1 MQEVFNMATTLPQ
14 TSQEAEKLIRQKM
27 RENYSLYEKAVQS
40 GDKETANR
48 LAKEQDRLNAQLRS
62 TATINVGGTNI
73 PIGAIGSG
81 LQSGI
86 SGLFTAIPD
95 IVTAG
100 YNLLAPKR
108 MQVPSL
114 GSTAESTFGLVNQP
128 TYEQARYPFAIAQG
142 AGSSA
147 LPGTGTKGL
156 LLGTGLSA
164 ADVAAEQANLP
175 AGAASM
181 AYLGYVGFK
190 GIRGIAENRKFKQF
204 LSDLP
209 PDEANFFRE
218 FMLRGQGSDSP
229 LAAVVIQ
236 KLRTNPQYAELFAKL
251 DEGARQAALKGIAP
265 VSKIKDEEQAAIS
278 IAQRI
283 QNEMDGLREQRSV
296 AANNLFETAKAY
308 GADRPI
314 VGTKT
319 TVDAIDSLISD
330 YQKKITPNADRAV
343 QFLNQLKSRLTDANG
358 NPIKATIEG
367 TQSVL
372 AEFGKKAAQGDSLVK
387 DLAIS
392 DERRISSAIFGGLK
406 TDLQQARLAAVTPE
420 DKAATGLLLSARE
433 QVRKASDAYLDATAQ
448 GLPNFLKDK
457 SLRDVNYDDLYA
469 QYKNLNPTQRAT
481 MRSYVQTTDTEALKF
496 IDKNIFDDFIN
507 KAKRENDAGI
517 FTTDI
522 GQLAK
527 NWQQLG
533 KNEKDSLITALGT
546 NATDFEQRMKD
557 AAIFSRRMSVAQPA
571 ATGEIIPGGI
581 KQSVSALA
589 GVTPG
594 GYQAAKAA
602 QLAVEALNMLKT
614 TGLTD
619 DQLMRV
625 LLTKE
630 GADFL
635 KNAALT
641 PYSQKTLD
649 ALTQTFGGTYGP
661 TAMGAI
667 SRVAAPGQQEQQMP
681 QAPQIEIPQEFL
693 PTSTPQETQ
702 AIQELPQIEIPKE
715 FLKQPVPVE

>member
-1 MQEVFNMATTLPQ
+1 MATTLPQ
-14 TSQEAEKLIRQKM
+14 TSQEAEKLIRQRM
-27 RENYSLYEKAVQS
+27 RENYILYEKAVQL
-40 GDKETANR
+40 GDKEAANKYS
-48 LAKEQDRLNAQLRS
+48 KEQDRLNAQLRS
-62 TATINVGGTNI
+62 TATISVGGTNI

-86 SGLFTAIPD
+86 SGLFTGIPD
-95 IVTAG
+95 IAIAG
-100 YNLLAPKR
+100 YNLLAPKQ

-114 GSTAESTFGLVNQP
+114 GTAAESTFGLVNQP
-128 TYEQARYPFAIAQG
+128 TSEQARYPFAIAQG
-142 AGSSA
+142 AGGSA
-147 LPGTGTKGL
+147 LPGAGTKGL

-164 ADVAAEQANLP
+164 ADVAAEQATLP

-204 LSDLP
+204 LNDLP
-209 PDEANFFRE
+209 PDEANVFRE

-251 DEGARQAALKGIAP
+251 DEGARQAALKGVAP
-265 VSKIKDEEQAAIS
+265 VSKIKDEEQAAVS

-343 QFLNQLKSRLTDANG
+343 QFLNQLKSRLTDADG

-392 DERRISSAIFGGLK
+392 DERRISSAIFGSLK

-469 QYKNLNPTQRAT
+469 QYKNLNPTQRAA

-496 IDKNIFDDFIN
+496 IDKNVFDDFVN

-517 FTTDI
+517 FTTDL

-533 KNEKDSLITALGT
+533 KNEKDSLTTALGT
-546 NATDFEQRMKD
+546 NAADFEQRMKD
-557 AAIFSRRMSVAQPA
+557 ASIFSRRMSVAQPA
-571 ATGEIIPGGI
+571 ATGELIPGGI
-581 KQSVSALA
+581 KQSISALA

-594 GYQAAKAA
+594 GYQAAKGA
-602 QLAVEALNMLKT
+602 QLALEAVNMLKT

-635 KNAALT
+635 KSAALT

-661 TAMGAI
+661 TAMGAA
-667 SRVAAPGQQEQQMP
+667 SRVAIPGQQEQQMP
-681 QAPQIEIPQEFL
+681 QVPQINIPTEFLNAPALQETQPIQELPQIEIPQEFL
-693 PTSTPQETQ
+693 
-702 AIQELPQIEIPKE
+702 
-715 FLKQPVPVE
+715 KQPVAAE

>member
-1 MQEVFNMATTLPQ
+1 MATTLPQ
-14 TSQEAEKLIRQKM
+14 TSQEAEKLIRQRM
-27 RENYSLYEKAVQS
+27 RENYALYEKAVQS
-40 GDKETANR
+40 GDKEAANR
-48 LAKEQDRLNAQLRS
+48 YSKEQDKLNAQLRS
-62 TATINVGGTNI
+62 TATINIGGTNI

-86 SGLFTAIPD
+86 TGLFTAIPD
-95 IVTAG
+95 LAVAG
-100 YNLLAPKR
+100 YNLIAPK
-108 MQVPSL
+108 QAQAPSL
-114 GSTAESTFGLVNQP
+114 GGAAESAFGLVNQP
-128 TYEQARYPFAIAQG
+128 TSEQARYPFAIAQG
-142 AGSSA
+142 AGGAA
-147 LPGTGTKGL
+147 LPGAGTKGL
-156 LLGTGLSA
+156 LLGAGLSA

-204 LSDLP
+204 LNDLP
-209 PDEANFFRE
+209 PDEANVFRQ
-218 FMLRGQGSDSP
+218 FMLHGQGSDSP

-251 DEGARQAALKGIAP
+251 DEGARQAALKGVAP
-265 VSKIKDEEQAAIS
+265 VSKIKDEEQAAVS

-283 QNEMDGLREQRSV
+283 QNEMDGLREQRSI
-296 AANNLFETAKAY
+296 AANNLFETAKSY

-319 TVDAIDSLISD
+319 TVDAIDSLITD

-343 QFLNQLKSRLTDANG
+343 QFLNQLKSRLTDADG
-358 NPIKATIEG
+358 KPIKATIEG
-367 TQSVL
+367 TQSIL

-406 TDLQQARLAAVTPE
+406 TDLQQARLVAVTPE

-448 GLPNFLKDK
+448 GLPSFLKDK
-457 SLRDVNYDDLYA
+457 ALRDVNYDDLYA
-469 QYKNLNPTQRAT
+469 QYKNLNPTQRAA
-481 MRSYVQTTDTEALKF
+481 MRSYVQTTDAEALKF
-496 IDKNIFDDFIN
+496 IDKNVFDDFVN
-507 KAKRENDAGI
+507 KAKRENDAGV
-517 FTTDI
+517 FTTDL

-533 KNEKDSLITALGT
+533 KNDKDALVTALGA
-546 NATDFEQRMKD
+546 NASDFEQRMKD
-557 AAIFSRRMSVAQPA
+557 AAIFSRRMSVAQPV
-571 ATGEIIPGGI
+571 ATGELVPGGV
-581 KQSVSALA
+581 KQSISALA

-594 GYQAAKAA
+594 GYQAAKGT
-602 QLAVEALNMLKT
+602 QLAIEALNMLKT

-649 ALTQTFGGTYGP
+649 SLTQTFGGTYGP
-661 TAMGAI
+661 TAMGAV
-667 SRVAAPGQQEQQMP
+667 SRVATPGEQEQQMP
-681 QAPQIEIPQEFL
+681 QAQQAPQIEIPAEFL
-693 PTSTPQETQ
+693 SATQPQETQ
-702 AIQELPQIEIPKE
+702 ATQELPQIQIPPE
-715 FLKQPVPVE
+715 FLKQPVPAE

>member
-1 MQEVFNMATTLPQ
+1 MATTLPQ
-14 TSQEAEKLIRQKM
+14 TSQEAEKLIRQRM
-27 RENYSLYEKAVQS
+27 RENYALYEKAVQS
-40 GDKETANR
+40 GDKESANR
-48 LAKEQDRLNAQLRS
+48 YSKEQDKLNAQLRS

-95 IVTAG
+95 IAIAG
-100 YNLLAPKR
+100 YNLLAPKG
-108 MQVPSL
+108 MQAPSL
-114 GSTAESTFGLVNQP
+114 GTAAESTFGLVNQP
-128 TYEQARYPFAIAQG
+128 TSEQARYPFAIAQG
-142 AGSSA
+142 AGGSA
-147 LPGTGTKGL
+147 LPGAGAKGL

-209 PDEANFFRE
+209 PDEANVFRE

-251 DEGARQAALKGIAP
+251 DEGARQAALKGVAP
-265 VSKIKDEEQAAIS
+265 VSKIKDEEQAAVS

-343 QFLNQLKSRLTDANG
+343 QFLNQLKTRLTDADG

-392 DERRISSAIFGGLK
+392 DERRISSAIFGSLK

-448 GLPNFLKDK
+448 GLPSFLKDK
-457 SLRDVNYDDLYA
+457 ALRDVNYDDLYS
-469 QYKNLNPTQRAT
+469 QYKNLNPTQRAA
-481 MRSYVQTTDTEALKF
+481 MRSYVQTTDAEALKF
-496 IDKNIFDDFIN
+496 IDKNVFDDFVT

-517 FTTDI
+517 FTTDL

-533 KNEKDSLITALGT
+533 KNEKDSLTTALGA
-546 NATDFEQRMKD
+546 NAADFEQRMKD
-557 AAIFSRRMSVAQPA
+557 ASIFSRRMSVAQPA
-571 ATGEIIPGGI
+571 STGELIPGGI
-581 KQSVSALA
+581 KQSISALA

-594 GYQAAKAA
+594 GYQAAKGT
-602 QLAVEALNMLKT
+602 QLALEALNMLKT

-625 LLTKE
+625 LITKE

-635 KNAALT
+635 KSAALT

-661 TAMGAI
+661 TAMGAA
-667 SRVAAPGQQEQQMP
+667 SRVAAPGQQEPQMP
-681 QAPQIEIPQEFL
+681 QAQQMPQIEIPSEFL
-693 PTSTPQETQ
+693 SGMPAQEAQPT
-702 AIQELPQIEIPKE
+702 QELPQIQIPPE
-715 FLKQPVPVE
+715 FLKQPVPAE